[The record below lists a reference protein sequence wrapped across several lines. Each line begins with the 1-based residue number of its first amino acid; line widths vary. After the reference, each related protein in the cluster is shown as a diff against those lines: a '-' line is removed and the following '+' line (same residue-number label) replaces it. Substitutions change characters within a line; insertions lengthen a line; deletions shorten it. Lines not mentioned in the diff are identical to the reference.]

1 MSPCHHTINDLKE
14 IGYSKYIR
22 KIDSNDELRKID
34 TKNRT
39 CFYFNDIFK
48 FEDFDN
54 DNILIDEKSCE
65 KCFG

>member
-1 MSPCHHTINDLKE
+1 M
-14 IGYSKYIR
+14 
-22 KIDSNDELRKID
+22 DSNDELRKINI
-34 TKNRT
+34 KNRT